1 MVAALRASA
10 CAGAIAPDPHASYC
24 LGGLVKG
31 IGVPR
36 GILIVDD
43 EPAIT
48 ETLSMIF
55 EKHGYE
61 VRCAHSAEAA
71 IESIAVWE
79 PDLAILDVM
88 LPCMNGIDL
97 ALVLKANRP
106 GCHVV
111 LFSGQQGTQ
120 ALLEEAAKRGNM
132 FEFLAKPVHP
142 LFVLDF
148 VSSLLA
154 DAPKGTT

>member
-1 MVAALRASA
+1 
-10 CAGAIAPDPHASYC
+10 
-24 LGGLVKG
+24 VKG
-31 IGVPR
+31 IGRPR

-48 ETLSMIF
+48 ESLALIF

-61 VRCAHSAEAA
+61 VRIANSAETA
-71 IESIAVWE
+71 IETIARSE

-97 ALVLKANRP
+97 AVVLKANRP
-106 GCHVV
+106 ACHLV
-111 LFSGQQGTQ
+111 LFSGHTGTQ
-120 ALLEEAAKRGNM
+120 ALMEEAARKGNM

-142 LFVLDF
+142 LFMLDF
-148 VSSLLA
+148 VSSLFAEL
-154 DAPKGTT
+154 PKRVM